1 MTIMTKSLLLA
12 AVLGLST
19 SGAFACEFQ
28 RSAKVDK
35 TVVASVAT
43 PAPEQ
48 SMSTPAPV
56 VVPEQPAIEQG
67 AE

>member
-1 MTIMTKSLLLA
+1 MTKSLLLA

-35 TVVASVAT
+35 TVVASVAA

-56 VVPEQPAIEQG
+56 IVPEKPTIE
-67 AE
+67 EETE

>member
-1 MTIMTKSLLLA
+1 MTKLLLLA
-12 AVLGLST
+12 AAFGLST
-19 SGAFACEFQ
+19 SAAFACELQ

-43 PAPEQ
+43 TESEQ
-48 SMSTPAPV
+48 PMSTPAPV
-56 VVPEQPAIEQG
+56 VVLEQPLVEEE

>member
-1 MTIMTKSLLLA
+1 MIKSLLLA

-19 SGAFACEFQ
+19 STVFACEFQ
-28 RSAKVDK
+28 RSAKVDS

-43 PAPEQ
+43 TAPEQ
-48 SMSTPAPV
+48 PMSKPAPV
-56 VVPEQPAIEQG
+56 AVPEQPAVEEE

>member
-1 MTIMTKSLLLA
+1 MTIMKKSLLLA
-12 AVLGLST
+12 AALGLST

-43 PAPEQ
+43 TASEQ
-48 SMSTPAPV
+48 PMSTPAPV
-56 VVPEQPAIEQG
+56 VVPEQPAIEQE

>member
-28 RSAKVDK
+28 RSAKVDT
-35 TVVASVAT
+35 TVVASVTT
-43 PAPEQ
+43 PASEQPMSTPGTAPEQ
-48 SMSTPAPV
+48 PV
-56 VVPEQPAIEQG
+56 VEE

>member
-1 MTIMTKSLLLA
+1 MTLMTKSLLLA

-43 PAPEQ
+43 TASEQ
-48 SMSTPAPV
+48 PMSTPAPV
-56 VVPEQPAIEQG
+56 VVPEQPAVEEE

>member
-1 MTIMTKSLLLA
+1 MTKSLLLA
-12 AVLGLST
+12 AILGLST

-28 RSAKVDK
+28 RSAKIDK

-56 VVPEQPAIEQG
+56 VVPEQPAIE
-67 AE
+67 EETE

>member
-1 MTIMTKSLLLA
+1 MTKSLLLA

-28 RSAKVDK
+28 RSAKVDT
-35 TVVASVAT
+35 TVVASVTTPASEQPMST
-43 PAPEQ
+43 PGPAPEQ
-48 SMSTPAPV
+48 PV
-56 VVPEQPAIEQG
+56 VEE